1 MSALVAMLRSSRTI
15 GAIGVRPLH
24 SMPMMMATK
33 LVKPFPV
40 PSRVQEVHDRH
51 GWAKMEFKASEEEL
65 AQIDKYVADRVA
77 TEHPGNVVDDECRLR
92 AVHGY
97 DQGWNPSLMN
107 RLASRA
113 LSFLDCDSVYVYQFR
128 VNIKTP
134 SKTAGS
140 WSLHRD
146 FDFWHGMDGMP
157 TTNAIAFHILVSE
170 HTNTNGPVIFVD
182 GSHRVEVEADAKDS
196 KDWKSGFGESTL
208 KYTLPEELIGEQP
221 CTPMT
226 GSVGTVASMDPL
238 TWHYSSP
245 NTESNN
251 RVLFS
256 VIFNDITNLPVQP
269 EGTSSRPHYIV
280 SQPTECNTWKRA
292 SAFGSQSAVGKT
304 NIFED
309 QRVNCLR
316 PLTSPAM
323 DNSLC
328 SMREVISHQSHL

>member
-15 GAIGVRPLH
+15 GVRPLH
-24 SMPMMMATK
+24 SMSMMMATK

-65 AQIDKYVADRVA
+65 AQIDKYVVDRVA
-77 TEHPGNVVDDECRLR
+77 TEHPGNVVDDEGRLR

-134 SKTAGS
+134 SMTAGS

-269 EGTSSRPHYIV
+269 EGTSPRPHYIV
-280 SQPTECNTWKRA
+280 SQPAERNIWKRA

-304 NIFED
+304 NILED
-309 QRVNCLR
+309 QCVNCLR

-323 DNSLC
+323 VQPS
-328 SMREVISHQSHL
+328 QYA